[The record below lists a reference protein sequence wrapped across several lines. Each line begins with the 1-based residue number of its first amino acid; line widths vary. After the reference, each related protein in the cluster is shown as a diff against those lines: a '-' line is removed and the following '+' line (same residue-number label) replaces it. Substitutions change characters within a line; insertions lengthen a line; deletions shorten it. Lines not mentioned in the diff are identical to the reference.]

1 MKTGVKLSID
11 VTKIDKAL
19 LYKGAKGTYLNCT
32 VFVDDA
38 EDQYGNNGMI
48 TQEVSKESRDAGEK
62 GAILGNCKVFWRDS
76 SGQSSQSGQQSG
88 QSSQR
93 PAQTAP
99 VAGGGYDPL
108 EDIPFAPYMHGE
120 Y

>member
-62 GAILGNCKVFWRDS
+62 GAILGNCKVFWRD
-76 SGQSSQSGQQSG
+76 GATPQQQQPRENRSA
-88 QSSQR
+88 SA
-93 PAQTAP
+93 PAP
-99 VAGGGYDPL
+99 SNYDPFGDMD
-108 EDIPFAPYMHGE
+108 ESIPF
-120 Y
+120 

>member
-19 LYKGAKGTYLNCT
+19 LYKGTKGTYLNCT
-32 VFVDDA
+32 VFIDDA

-76 SGQSSQSGQQSG
+76 SGQQSG

-93 PAQTAP
+93 PAQAAQTAP
-99 VAGGGYDPL
+99 SNFDQFDDDGLDG
-108 EDIPFAPYMHGE
+108 IPF
-120 Y
+120 